1 MPTNVRYSI
10 TRVITP
16 ADSLALVSLD
26 DAKVV
31 LGIDPADTSKDAALT
46 QQIDAVSAAVNNL
59 CNRIFAV
66 QTYQDQFR
74 YVYNWLYSGEPLRT
88 RQFPIVVDDTG
99 VPLVTVSEDGA
110 AVDVAAWDVYPEDGA
125 LYRLDG
131 TSVAGWMGT
140 TILVDYT
147 AGYDPIPAD
156 VQGAALEWLTARWF
170 AVGRDPALRSET
182 VPDLISQV
190 YAGDAGAGTSG
201 GAIPP
206 GARDLLAPYKLWS
219 V

>member
-31 LGIDPADTSKDAALT
+31 LGIDAADTSKDAALT
-46 QQIDAVSAAVNNL
+46 QQIDAVSAAVNNY
-59 CNRIFAV
+59 CNRVFAV
-66 QTYQDQFR
+66 QSYQDQFR

-88 RQFPIVVDDTG
+88 RQFPIVVDDAG
-99 VPLVTVSEDGA
+99 VPLVAVFEDGA
-110 AVDVAAWDVYPEDGA
+110 AVDVAAWDVYPEEGA

-131 TSVAGWMGT
+131 TTVAAWLGT
-140 TILVDYT
+140 TLLVDYT

-170 AVGRDPALRSET
+170 ALGRDPALRSET

-206 GARDLLAPYKLWS
+206 GARDLLAPYKIWS

>member
-31 LGIDPADTSKDAALT
+31 LGIDPADTTKDAALT
-46 QQIDAVSAAVNNL
+46 QQIDAVSAAVNNY

-88 RQFPIVVDDTG
+88 RQFPIVVDSGG
-99 VPLVTVSEDGA
+99 VPLVAVSEDGA
-110 AVDVAAWDVYPEDGA
+110 AVDVTLWDVYAEEGA

-131 TSVAGWMGT
+131 TAVAGWNGT

-170 AVGRDPALRSET
+170 AMGRDPALRSET

-206 GARDLLAPYKLWS
+206 GARDLLAPYKIWS

>member
-16 ADSLALVSLD
+16 ADSQALVSLD

-31 LGIDPADTSKDAALT
+31 LGIDAADTSKDAALT
-46 QQIDAVSAAVNNL
+46 QQIDAVSAAVNNY

-66 QTYQDQFR
+66 QVYQDQFR
-74 YVYNWLYSGEPLRT
+74 TVYNWLYPGEPLRT

-99 VPLVTVSEDGA
+99 VPLVAVSEDGT
-110 AVDVAAWDVYPEDGA
+110 AVDVSFWDVYPEEGT

-131 TSVAGWMGT
+131 DTVTSWTGT
-140 TILVDYT
+140 TLLVDYT

-182 VPDLISQV
+182 IPDVISQV
-190 YAGDAGAGTSG
+190 YAGESGAGTSG

-206 GARDLLAPYKLWS
+206 GARDLLAPYKIWT